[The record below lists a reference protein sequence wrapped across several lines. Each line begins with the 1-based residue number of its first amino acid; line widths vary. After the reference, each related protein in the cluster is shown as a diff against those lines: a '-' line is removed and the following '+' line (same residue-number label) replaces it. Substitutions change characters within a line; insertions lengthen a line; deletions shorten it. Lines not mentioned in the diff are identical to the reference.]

1 MISCK
6 ERIDSTI
13 DEIGN
18 FKEILP
24 AMQNHRRT
32 ELSYFILGIVFSVQV
47 WKFVTTS
54 MWGWGSMYGR
64 KGSGDT
70 GADSWFASSV
80 IMMFCIDLYWSTR
93 GHIIV
98 HKTKE
103 TL

>member
-1 MISCK
+1 
-6 ERIDSTI
+6 
-13 DEIGN
+13 
-18 FKEILP
+18 
-24 AMQNHRRT
+24 
-32 ELSYFILGIVFSVQV
+32 
-47 WKFVTTS
+47 
-54 MWGWGSMYGR
+54 MYGR

-93 GHIIV
+93 GHIMV